1 MTWHSRAAG
10 LSSENAREGAAGLL
24 TWGAGDVAGRREA
37 GTTTGGRGSGGG
49 GEESSDVSRLRRV
62 SRFG

>member
-1 MTWHSRAAG
+1 M
-10 LSSENAREGAAGLL
+10 REGAAGLL

-37 GTTTGGRGSGGG
+37 GMTMRGRGGGGG
-49 GEESSDVSRLRRV
+49 GEESSDMSLLRRI